1 MALDG
6 RHRAVTLPAGA
17 HLDLGAVGRAFAT
30 DLVVEALTEQG
41 ATGVLVSIG
50 PDVRVAGEP
59 PRAEGWLIDVDDP
72 HQAGALGRLRL
83 RAGAVSTCRA
93 RGSDGPGV
101 AAVTVVAGE
110 AWWAQA
116 LAAAAMVAG
125 AEAGIAL
132 LGRHGVTGL
141 AVRADGEV
149 LEASG
154 LDAFC

>member
-1 MALDG
+1 
-6 RHRAVTLPAGA
+6 VTLPAGA
-17 HLDLGAVGRAFAT
+17 HLDLGAVARGFAT
-30 DLVVEALTEQG
+30 DLVVEALGEHG

-83 RAGAVSTCRA
+83 RAGAVSTCTVK
-93 RGSDGPGV
+93 GSGTGTGL

-116 LAAAAMVAG
+116 LATAAMVAG
-125 AEAGIAL
+125 ADAGIAL

-141 AVRADGEV
+141 AVRDDGEV